1 MVETETYFI
10 HLTAFIYQPV
20 ATPHQSFLAIG
31 SEVPI
36 VKKSSFPSGE
46 AKNSKTFRYYQSVK
60 CSVSWVLGGFA
71 AAGRQVGDPYR
82 LRSFWLICTMQY
94 TPSASLCSAAPSER
108 EPRVL
113 RTRERR
119 AAKSRPYG
127 WRCKTIGTR
136 HSSYHTPSASHSLS
150 SSPRGGAKAAPPQ
163 RVRGRASCP
172 GDDTFHA
179 ALAASHS

>member
-1 MVETETYFI
+1 MVETETYFT

-82 LRSFWLICTMQY
+82 LRSFWLICAMQY

-108 EPRVL
+108 EPRRL
-113 RTRERR
+113 RRSGRQVGD
-119 AAKSRPYG
+119 PYG
-127 WRCKTIGTR
+127 YSGNQGLV
-136 HSSYHTPSASHSLS
+136 PFNVAHSLCDS
-150 SSPRGGAKAAPPQ
+150 LSAAYGGC
-163 RVRGRASCP
+163 S
-172 GDDTFHA
+172 
-179 ALAASHS
+179 LA

>member
-1 MVETETYFI
+1 MVETETYFT

-82 LRSFWLICTMQY
+82 LRSFWLICAMQY

-113 RTRERR
+113 RTGERR

-136 HSSYHTPSASHSLS
+136 HSSYHTPSASHQGTTGYPPLQLRSYK
-150 SSPRGGAKAAPPQ
+150 RGGIMPHWLPAIHNWF
-163 RVRGRASCP
+163 P
-172 GDDTFHA
+172 GQFFRH
-179 ALAASHS
+179 

>member
-1 MVETETYFI
+1 MVETETYFT

-46 AKNSKTFRYYQSVK
+46 AKNSKTFRYYQPVK

-94 TPSASLCSAAPSER
+94 TPSASHQ
-108 EPRVL
+108 
-113 RTRERR
+113 
-119 AAKSRPYG
+119 
-127 WRCKTIGTR
+127 GT
-136 HSSYHTPSASHSLS
+136 A
-150 SSPRGGAKAAPPQ
+150 GA
-163 RVRGRASCP
+163 
-172 GDDTFHA
+172 
-179 ALAASHS
+179 